1 MEYHL
6 LHASMLS
13 NIRDIIIQS
22 NGAKERRVLK
32 KQNIQARCERLRRS
46 LSLDSLPPSSRVVEK
61 TPQQTDSGRGRGWS
75 RYIGEGYHSF
85 ALSTPDAVDYGGRLT
100 VKEAWSPRVLC
111 GQIAISDCL
120 SIKLAKAENMDPH

>member
-32 KQNIQARCERLRRS
+32 EQNIQAKCERLRRS
-46 LSLDSLPPSSRVVEK
+46 LSLDSLPPSSKIVEK

-85 ALSTPDAVDYGGRLT
+85 ALSTPDAVDYGGRFNT
-100 VKEAWSPRVLC
+100 GRF
-111 GQIAISDCL
+111 
-120 SIKLAKAENMDPH
+120 